1 MDRYLDMCELCFRD
15 LYRLALLT
23 TGNPDAASSL
33 VEQTCVKGVRTCVN
47 MRDARDTKIELTGI
61 LFRLVN
67 EMRIAYRPGQP
78 GYSEKLAGLTHSD
91 RTMLI
96 FRHCS
101 GLRLS
106 EFSRAIGVSA
116 EHISSLLGD
125 IMRKVAGGLGVM

>member
-1 MDRYLDMCELCFRD
+1 MDRYLDMCELCFCD

-33 VEQTCVKGVRTCVN
+33 VEQTCVKGVHACGN
-47 MRDARDTKIELTGI
+47 MRDARDVKIELTGI
-61 LFRLVN
+61 LFRLAN

-78 GYSEKLAGLTHSD
+78 GYSEKLAGLTHTD
-91 RTMLI
+91 RALLI

-116 EHISSLLGD
+116 EHVSSLLSG
-125 IMRKVAGGLGVM
+125 IMRKVAGSSGGL